1 MINCLISRWKSSHKP
16 HRIHYNTKD
25 TFNIAEFVKR
35 KRKHKAIR
43 INFPLSGNAVSF
55 TATGLPLIYFFKK
68 RCRLSKF
75 KRFPN
80 FELVNCDRI
89 SFSIL
94 FSFYSRLLSDFVF
107 TMPRKDSRLWKR
119 TLFGN
124 RYRNRAK
131 PVWLTMTLM
140 VFWECNVHRMK
151 QLKICLLLQR
161 EKSFNSIVNAAV

>member
-16 HRIHYNTKD
+16 QRIHYNTKD

-55 TATGLPLIYFFKK
+55 TATGLPLAYFFKK

-131 PVWLTMTLM
+131 PACVVDDDIDGDLGMQCASDETAENLPASAG
-140 VFWECNVHRMK
+140 R
-151 QLKICLLLQR
+151 KI
-161 EKSFNSIVNAAV
+161 I